1 LPFAAYRTMTHR
13 FDEDQSMAETPIDRA
28 TRTAHVRPL
37 SGLAD
42 KVQPEHTAVL
52 VVDMQNEFCSL
63 EGHIAKSGKD
73 ISAAQALAE
82 RLPDFVADARRAG
95 ALVVFVRNIY
105 STERNLYL
113 SDVWLEHA
121 ARRRAGGGT
130 LTPTCG
136 EGSWAADFYGP
147 VQPQPGDAIVNKH
160 RYSAF
165 HNTDLETILRANGIR
180 TIVLTGT
187 VTNVCVETTARE
199 GYVRDYYVVLADDGC
214 AAYSQADHDATLSNV
229 DRFFGEV
236 STMAAVRAVWDE
248 AIGRRR
254 GGSAAAAE

>member
-1 LPFAAYRTMTHR
+1 MTHR
-13 FDEDQSMAETPIDRA
+13 FDEDQIMPETPIDRA
-28 TRTAHVRPL
+28 TRMAHVRPL
-37 SGLAD
+37 SDLAG
-42 KVQPEHTAVL
+42 KVQPQHTALL
-52 VVDMQNEFCSL
+52 VVDMQNEFCST

-73 ISAAQALAE
+73 ISAAQALAG
-82 RLPDFVADARRAG
+82 RLPDFIAAARHAG

-147 VQPQPGDAIVNKH
+147 VQPQPGDAVVNKH

-199 GYVRDYYVVLADDGC
+199 GYVRDYYVVLVDDGC
-214 AAYSQADHDATLSNV
+214 AAYSQADHDATLRNV

-236 STMAAVRAVWDE
+236 SSMAAIRAMWNE
-248 AIGRRR
+248 AIGHPRAA
-254 GGSAAAAE
+254 GSAAAE